1 MTFYKMTQ
9 KIQSYH
15 RTLLFGK
22 WYRSERD
29 DEGYMFT
36 EFAEISADGRY
47 EFTFMQHDDHGTVS
61 EQSVESGDWGLVG
74 DIHFTI
80 TKSEFVNDEHYAADL
95 EHDDNYHAYRV
106 LTLNSQIFEY
116 QHILSNEVFI
126 LRRVID
132 NIALS

>member
-1 MTFYKMTQ
+1 M
-9 KIQSYH
+9 QSYH
-15 RTLLFGK
+15 RELLFGK
-22 WYRSERD
+22 WYRSEQ
-29 DEGYMFT
+29 DEAGQMFT
-36 EFAEISADGRY
+36 EFAEILSDGSY
-47 EFTFMQHDDHGTVS
+47 EFTFIQHDDFGVIS

-80 TKSEFVNDEHYAADL
+80 SKSEFIDDVHYAADL

>member
-1 MTFYKMTQ
+1 M
-9 KIQSYH
+9 QSYH

-22 WYRSERD
+22 WYRSEQ
-29 DEGYMFT
+29 DEDGYVFT

-47 EFTFMQHDDHGTVS
+47 EFTFIEHDDSGTIL
-61 EQSVESGDWGLVG
+61 EQSIESGDWGLVG

-80 TKSEFVNDEHYAADL
+80 SKSEFIHDVHYAADL
-95 EHDDNYHAYRV
+95 EHDENYHAYRV
-106 LTLNSQIFEY
+106 LRLDSQIFEY
-116 QHILSNEVFI
+116 QHILTNEVFI

>member
-1 MTFYKMTQ
+1 MN
-9 KIQSYH
+9 KIQSYN
-15 RTLLFGK
+15 RALLFGK
-22 WYRSERD
+22 WYRSDRD
-29 DEGYMFT
+29 DEGQLFT
-36 EFAEISADGRY
+36 EFAEISSDGRY
-47 EFTFMQHDDHGTVS
+47 EFTFIQHDDHGNVS

-74 DIHFTI
+74 NIHFTI
-80 TKSEFVNDEHYAADL
+80 SKNEFINEVHYAADL
-95 EHDDNYHAYRV
+95 EHDDNYHAYQV

>member
-1 MTFYKMTQ
+1 M
-9 KIQSYH
+9 QSYH

-22 WYRSERD
+22 WYRSD
-29 DEGYMFT
+29 QDEDGYVFT

-47 EFTFMQHDDHGTVS
+47 EFTFIEHDESGAII
-61 EQSVESGDWGLVG
+61 EQSIESGDWGLVG

-80 TKSEFVNDEHYAADL
+80 SKSEFINDVHYAADL
-95 EHDDNYHAYRV
+95 EHDENYHAYRV
-106 LTLNSQIFEY
+106 LRLDSQIFEY
-116 QHILSNEVFI
+116 QHILTNEVFI

>member
-1 MTFYKMTQ
+1 MSQ
-9 KIQSYH
+9 NIQSYH

-22 WYRSERD
+22 WYRSD
-29 DEGYMFT
+29 QDEAGQVFT
-36 EFAEISADGRY
+36 EFAEMSADGRY
-47 EFTFMQHDDHGTVS
+47 EFTFIEHDESGNILA
-61 EQSVESGDWGLVG
+61 QSVESGDWGLVG

-80 TKSEFVNDEHYAADL
+80 SKSEFIHDKHYAADL

-116 QHILSNEVFI
+116 QHVLSNEMFI
-126 LRRVID
+126 LRRVVD

>member
-1 MTFYKMTQ
+1 M
-9 KIQSYH
+9 QSYH

-36 EFAEISADGRY
+36 EFAEISSDGRY
-47 EFTFMQHDDHGTVS
+47 EFTFIQHDDHGNVS

-80 TKSEFVNDEHYAADL
+80 SKSEFINDEHYAADL

>member
-1 MTFYKMTQ
+1 MTKN
-9 KIQSYH
+9 IQSYH
-15 RTLLFGK
+15 RALLFGK

-29 DEGYMFT
+29 EDGNAFT
-36 EFAEISADGRY
+36 EFAEISSDGRY
-47 EFTFMQHDDHGTVS
+47 EFTFMHHDDSGNVS

-80 TKSEFVNDEHYAADL
+80 SKSEFVNDVHYAADM

-106 LTLNSQIFEY
+106 LILNSQIFEY

>member
-1 MTFYKMTQ
+1 M
-9 KIQSYH
+9 QSYH

-22 WYRSERD
+22 WYRSDRD
-29 DEGYMFT
+29 EDGYVFT

-47 EFTFMQHDDHGTVS
+47 EFTFIEHDESGAII
-61 EQSVESGDWGLVG
+61 EQSIESGDWGLVG

-80 TKSEFVNDEHYAADL
+80 NKSEFIHDVHYAADL
-95 EHDDNYHAYRV
+95 EHDENYHAYRV
-106 LTLNSQIFEY
+106 LRLDSQIFEY
-116 QHILSNEVFI
+116 QHILTNEVFI

>member
-1 MTFYKMTQ
+1 MTKN
-9 KIQSYH
+9 IQSYH

-36 EFAEISADGRY
+36 EFAEISSDGRY
-47 EFTFMQHDDHGTVS
+47 EFTFIQHDDHGNVS

-80 TKSEFVNDEHYAADL
+80 SKSEFINDEHYAADL
-95 EHDDNYHAYRV
+95 ELDDNYHAYRV